1 VTVTQQMV
9 VFLAR
14 HTLVTGLMVVAPLL
28 LSGLLVGVTVAVF
41 QAVTSIREMTLT
53 MIPKILTVLGVLIW
67 LLPWMLKVIVA
78 YTAGMLQWL
87 QVFEA

>member
-1 VTVTQQMV
+1 MTVTQQMV

-14 HTLVTGLMVVAPLL
+14 HTLVTGLMVVGPLL
-28 LSGLLVGVTVAVF
+28 LSGLVVGVTVAIF

-53 MIPKILTVLGVLIW
+53 MIPKILTVLGMLIW
-67 LLPWMLKVIVA
+67 LLPWMLKVLVA
-78 YTAGMLQWL
+78 YTTGMFQWL